1 MELSEAKSDQYFQ
14 FFRGEYMA
22 LGYGQLFKRKPDDR
36 GTRARDPNAISF
48 HSGISKGVRIV
59 EGIGG
64 KLQAAVVLDCG

>member
-1 MELSEAKSDQYFQ
+1 
-14 FFRGEYMA
+14 MA
-22 LGYGQLFKRKPDDR
+22 LGYGQLFKRRPDDR